1 MGKIAF
7 VFAGQGAQ
15 YPGMGKELFEESKA
29 ARCVFELAEG
39 IRPGTGE
46 QCFSPKAEELNRT
59 INTQPCLYC
68 VDLAAAEALR
78 EAGMRPQA
86 VAGFSLGEVAALT
99 FAGWMSG
106 EEGFRLVCK
115 RAALMDQAASQAE
128 TGMAAVM
135 RMDNQGVEELCRS
148 HPGVYPVNYNCP
160 GQLVVAGRK
169 EQMAEFLEAVSAAG
183 GRGKELAVSGGFH
196 SPYMDPAAEGLAE
209 ELAHVT
215 LRQGGISVYANATA
229 APYAAEEAASLLA
242 RQIHEPVR
250 WQEIVE
256 RMIGDGFDTF
266 VEVGPGKTLSGL
278 IRKINK
284 GVTIWSVENKET
296 LDETLSKWK
305 GEERC

>member
-15 YPGMGKELFEESKA
+15 YPGMGKELYENSEA
-29 ARCVFELAEG
+29 ARRVFELAED
-39 IRPGTGE
+39 IRPGTKE
-46 QCFSPKAEELNRT
+46 QCFAPEEDELNQT

-68 VDLAAAEALR
+68 VDLSAAEALR
-78 EAGMRPQA
+78 EAGLCPQA

-106 EEGFRLVCK
+106 KEGFQLVCK
-115 RAALMDQAASQAE
+115 RAGLMDQAASLVA

-135 RMDNQGVEELCRS
+135 KMDNQAVEELCRS

-160 GQLVVAGRK
+160 GQLVVAGGK
-169 EQMAEFLEAVSAAG
+169 EQMAEFLKAVSQAG
-183 GRGKELAVSGGFH
+183 GRAKELAVSGGFH
-196 SPYMDPAAEGLAE
+196 SPYMDSAAEGLAE
-209 ELAHVT
+209 ELTQMT
-215 LRQGGISVYANATA
+215 LKQGDIPVYANATA
-229 APYAAEEAASLLA
+229 KPYSVNEAASLLA
-242 RQIHEPVR
+242 RQIHQPVR
-250 WQEIVE
+250 WQETVE
-256 RMIGDGFDTF
+256 QMIEDGFDTF

-284 GVTIWSVENKET
+284 GVTVWSVENKET
-296 LDETLSKWK
+296 WNETLSKWK

>member
-15 YPGMGKELFEESKA
+15 YPGMGKELYEDSKA
-29 ARCVFELAEG
+29 ARHVFELAEE
-39 IRPGTGE
+39 IRPGTKE
-46 QCFSPKAEELNRT
+46 QCFASEGDELNRT

-68 VDLAAAEALR
+68 ADLSAAEALR
-78 EAGMRPQA
+78 EAGLCPQA

-99 FAGWMSG
+99 FAGWMS
-106 EEGFRLVCK
+106 EETGFQLVCK
-115 RAALMDQAASQAE
+115 RAELMDQAASLAE

-135 RMDNQGVEELCRS
+135 RMDNQAVEELCHS

-169 EQMAEFLEAVSAAG
+169 EQLAEFREAVSAAG
-183 GRGKELAVSGGFH
+183 GRAKELAVSGGFH
-196 SPYMDPAAEGLAE
+196 SPYMDSAAEGFAR
-209 ELAHVT
+209 ELAGAA
-215 LRQGGISVYANATA
+215 LRQGDIPVYANATA
-229 APYAAEEAASLLA
+229 APYSGSEAASLLSE
-242 RQIHEPVR
+242 QIHQPVR
-250 WQEIVE
+250 WQQTVE
-256 RMIGDGFDTF
+256 RMIEDGFDTF

-284 GVTIWSVENKET
+284 GVTVWSVENKAT
-296 LDETLSKWK
+296 LDETLSNWK

>member
-15 YPGMGKELFEESKA
+15 YPGMGKELYEESKA
-29 ARCVFELAEG
+29 ARRVFELAEE
-39 IRPGTGE
+39 IRPGTEG
-46 QCFSPKAEELNRT
+46 QCFAPAGDELNRT
-59 INTQPCLYC
+59 VNTQPCLYC

-78 EAGMRPQA
+78 EAGLSPQA

-106 EEGFRLVCK
+106 EAGFQLVCK
-115 RAALMDQAASQAE
+115 RASLMDQAASLAE

-135 RMDNQGVEELCRS
+135 RMDNEGVEELCRS
-148 HPGVYPVNYNCP
+148 HLGVYPVNYNCP
-160 GQLVVAGRK
+160 GQLVVAGGK
-169 EQMAEFLEAVSAAG
+169 AQMAEFLEAVSAAG
-183 GRGKELAVSGGFH
+183 GRAKELAVSGGFH
-196 SPYMDPAAEGLAE
+196 SPYMDSAAEGLAG
-209 ELAHVT
+209 ELARVD
-215 LRQGGISVYANATA
+215 LKQGDIPVYANATA
-229 APYAAEEAASLLA
+229 APYSGSEAASLLA
-242 RQIHEPVR
+242 RQIHQPVR
-250 WQEIVE
+250 WQETVE
-256 RMIGDGFDTF
+256 RMIEDGFDTF

-284 GVTIWSVENKET
+284 GVTVWSVENKET